1 MDITPIKTKVVGV
14 DISINATTYAIVDLR
29 GNIIAKDQFV
39 TSDYDNV
46 NNYVN
51 VLTEKIIFLAEENG
65 GLEHIRSV
73 GVSSPSGNYVTGC
86 IENSPNMPWK
96 GVIPLGAMLRDRLGL
111 AVAVGNDS
119 ALRTVAQDVG
129 VVRAEGDD
137 PELRLLHRR
146 ACCRFV
152 EEEAARQRF
161 AVCRGET

>member
-119 ALRTVAQDVG
+119 HAIALGEQMFGSAHGMRD
-129 VVRAEGDD
+129 
-137 PELRLLHRR
+137 
-146 ACCRFV
+146 
-152 EEEAARQRF
+152 F
-161 AVCRGET
+161 AIVTIGHGLGNFM